1 MKNEMYVKQIMQA
14 LEKAIETETPKLK
27 EGQKLKSEISI
38 VDGGIKVHVYPV
50 PDITL
55 TDLEDDGGNE

>member
-1 MKNEMYVKQIMQA
+1 MKNDMKPIMEA
-14 LEKAIETETPKLK
+14 LRKAIEIERPKLK

-38 VDGGIKVHVYPV
+38 VDGGIKVHVYPI

-55 TDLEDDGGNE
+55 TDSDKEV

>member
-38 VDGGIKVHVYPV
+38 VDGGIKVHVYRV

>member
-1 MKNEMYVKQIMQA
+1 MKNDMKPIMEA
-14 LEKAIETETPKLK
+14 LRKAIERPKLK

-38 VDGGIKVHVYPV
+38 VDGGIKVHVYPI

-55 TDLEDDGGNE
+55 TDSDKEV